1 LKNLPIFENVIVVN
15 LGKIEKIELAK
26 IFSGSNVII
35 NTNEFET
42 FSMFVAEGMASGVI
56 PIVSDGVGISEYI
69 YNGKNGFVFS
79 NRDYNKLI
87 EIIYDLIDGNINA
100 QVIVV
105 EARKIYNILNWDKI
119 IDRYEE
125 IYRI

>member
-1 LKNLPIFENVIVVN
+1 
-15 LGKIEKIELAK
+15 
-26 IFSGSNVII
+26 
-35 NTNEFET
+35 
-42 FSMFVAEGMASGVI
+42 MFVAEGMASGVI

-69 YNGKNGFVFS
+69 NNGKNGFVFS

-87 EIIYDLIDGNINA
+87 EIIYDLIDGNINI
-100 QVIVV
+100 QMIVV
-105 EARKIYNILNWDKI
+105 EARKIYNKLNWNKI